1 MADTNK
7 YYCVHYFKYG
17 LYIKTF
23 KNLSLDEA
31 YKICTPEE
39 STSKYPNNKWH
50 VMLKFAVLNHF
61 NTSNEKLQVSFE
73 ETKSEKVLY
82 EQEYH
87 IEKQK

>member
-1 MADTNK
+1 
-7 YYCVHYFKYG
+7 
-17 LYIKTF
+17 
-23 KNLSLDEA
+23 
-31 YKICTPEE
+31 
-39 STSKYPNNKWH
+39 
-50 VMLKFAVLNHF
+50 MLKFAVLNHF

>member
-1 MADTNK
+1 MADTNN

-23 KNLSLDEA
+23 KNLTFDEA
-31 YKICTPEE
+31 YKMCTPEE
-39 STSKYPNNKWH
+39 SLGMYPSNKWH
-50 VMLKFAVLNHF
+50 VMLKYAVKNHF

-73 ETKSEKVLY
+73 EMKSEKVLY

-87 IEKQK
+87 MEKQK